1 MAGPSPRAW
10 GLVPPAR
17 PGVLAERSIPTCV
30 GLGGPCRRR
39 RRTKPVHPH
48 VRGAWRTCD
57 SNTTTSPGPSPRAWG
72 LAPCFLFAELD
83 LRSIPTCGGL
93 GTAGRPARPRPPVHP
108 HVRGAWLDVAVPLAH
123 GRGPSPRAWGLG
135 ANAQELYGVCR
146 SIPTCVGLGLPC
158 RASP

>member
-1 MAGPSPRAW
+1 PTPPTAAVHPHVREAWQPRHLIHRVMAGPSPRAW

-57 SNTTTSPGPSPRAWG
+57 SHTTTSPGPSPRAWG

-83 LRSIPTCGGL
+83 LRSIPTCVGL
-93 GTAGRPARPRPPVHP
+93 GTACRPARSRPPVHP
-108 HVRGAWLDVAVPLAH
+108 HVRGAWLDVVVPL
-123 GRGPSPRAWGLG
+123 
-135 ANAQELYGVCR
+135 
-146 SIPTCVGLGLPC
+146 
-158 RASP
+158 